1 MQVGHWE
8 QLLPSQNVH
17 FSTHLHA
24 GVDFNTSVFDLSF
37 GKSEE
42 LIRMSFST
50 NNDSHTEL
58 TEGFLCY
65 LEVIEDQLH
74 PRDVG
79 RIDFFNRLVLVR
91 ILDNDGRNVWTLV
104 VPVGVHTYVAPFNHL
119 SVYMSI
125 YLLRSCDELSNYQ
138 AIGGHYTEGWD

>member
-1 MQVGHWE
+1 M
-8 QLLPSQNVH
+8 H

-91 ILDNDGRNVWTLV
+91 ILDNDGKDVC
-104 VPVGVHTYVAPFNHL
+104 PVSVKTYVALFNHL
-119 SVYMSI
+119 SIYMCI
-125 YLLRSCDELSNYQ
+125 YLSIEIWQEHIRTID
-138 AIGGHYTEGWD
+138 

>member
-1 MQVGHWE
+1 M
-8 QLLPSQNVH
+8 H

-24 GVDFNTSVFDLSF
+24 GVDFNASVFDLSF

-42 LIRMSFST
+42 LIRVSFST
-50 NNDSHTEL
+50 NNDSRAEL
-58 TEGFLCY
+58 KEGFLCY

-91 ILDNDGRNVWTLV
+91 ILDNDGKDVC
-104 VPVGVHTYVAPFNHL
+104 PVSVKTCSPFNHL
-119 SVYMSI
+119 PFT
-125 YLLRSCDELSNYQ
+125 LW
-138 AIGGHYTEGWD
+138 GGSPCHHCLGYIIMT

>member
-1 MQVGHWE
+1 MK
-8 QLLPSQNVH
+8 LSQPFSNFYSPKNVH
-17 FSTHLHA
+17 FSHA
-24 GVDFNTSVFDLSF
+24 GVDFNASVFERSF

-50 NNDSHTEL
+50 NNDSLPEL

-65 LEVIEDQLH
+65 LEVMEDQLH

-91 ILDNDGRNVWTLV
+91 ILDNDGKNEYAWL
-104 VPVGVHTYVAPFNHL
+104 PVGVRTYVALFTCL
-119 SVYMSI
+119 GTYVSA
-125 YLLRSCDELSNYQ
+125 YLLNQ
-138 AIGGHYTEGWD
+138 VIIW

>member
-1 MQVGHWE
+1 MYRLYIEGQSIVIPLCCKII
-8 QLLPSQNVH
+8 QAISMFNALPNMH

-50 NNDSHTEL
+50 NSDSHSEL

-65 LEVIEDQLH
+65 LEIIGDQLH
-74 PRDVG
+74 PRDLG
-79 RIDFFNRLVLVR
+79 RIDFFNQLVLVR
-91 ILDNDGRNVWTLV
+91 ILDNDGKNVWTLV
-104 VPVGVHTYVAPFNHL
+104 PVIVKSYIALFNHL
-119 SVYMSI
+119 SIYMCYLSI
-125 YLLRSCDELSNYQ
+125 K
-138 AIGGHYTEGWD
+138 IW

>member
-1 MQVGHWE
+1 MFNANFT
-8 QLLPSQNVH
+8 LPNMH

-50 NNDSHTEL
+50 NSDSRGEL

-79 RIDFFNRLVLVR
+79 RIDFFNRLVLVQ
-91 ILDNDGRNVWTLV
+91 ILDNDGKNVWAL
-104 VPVGVHTYVAPFNHL
+104 VPVIVKSCIALFNHL
-119 SVYMSI
+119 SIYMCI
-125 YLLRSCDELSNYQ
+125 YLS
-138 AIGGHYTEGWD
+138 IKIWW

>member
-1 MQVGHWE
+1 MPAISHIGNN
-8 QLLPSQNVH
+8 LH
-17 FSTHLHA
+17 FSHA
-24 GVDFNTSVFDLSF
+24 GVDFNTSVFERSF

-50 NNDSHTEL
+50 NNDSLPEL

-65 LEVIEDQLH
+65 LEVINNQLH

-91 ILDNDGRNVWTLV
+91 ILDNDGKFYGIWF
-104 VPVGVHTYVAPFNHL
+104 PVGVHTYIATF
-119 SVYMSI
+119 I
-125 YLLRSCDELSNYQ
+125 
-138 AIGGHYTEGWD
+138 

>member
-1 MQVGHWE
+1 MMPISCEIIPAIFHIGGNFYS
-8 QLLPSQNVH
+8 PKNVH
-17 FSTHLHA
+17 FSHA
-24 GVDFNTSVFDLSF
+24 GVDFNTSVFERSF

-50 NNDSHTEL
+50 NNDSLPEL

-65 LEVIEDQLH
+65 LEVMEDQLH

-91 ILDNDGRNVWTLV
+91 ILDNDGKNEYAWL
-104 VPVGVHTYVAPFNHL
+104 PVSVHTYVALFTCL
-119 SVYMSI
+119 GTYVSA
-125 YLLRSCDELSNYQ
+125 YLLNQ
-138 AIGGHYTEGWD
+138 VIIW

>member
-1 MQVGHWE
+1 MWYSKVVHIEEQSIVMPSCCESNPSHFPNWE

-17 FSTHLHA
+17 FSTRLHA
-24 GVDFNTSVFDLSF
+24 GVDFNTSAFELSLKNSEDLNIIVYS
-37 GKSEE
+37 
-42 LIRMSFST
+42 I
-50 NNDSHTEL
+50 NDESLPEL

-91 ILDNDGRNVWTLV
+91 ILDNDSKNVWTL

-125 YLLRSCDELSNYQ
+125 Y
-138 AIGGHYTEGWD
+138 

>member
-1 MQVGHWE
+1 MIPLCCKIIQAISMFNA
-8 QLLPSQNVH
+8 LPNMH

-50 NNDSHTEL
+50 NNDSRAEL

-79 RIDFFNRLVLVR
+79 RIDFFNRLVLVQ
-91 ILDNDGRNVWTLV
+91 ILDNDGKDVC
-104 VPVGVHTYVAPFNHL
+104 PVSVKTYVAL
-119 SVYMSI
+119 SI
-125 YLLRSCDELSNYQ
+125 TCLLLHGVVLHVTI
-138 AIGGHYTEGWD
+138 A